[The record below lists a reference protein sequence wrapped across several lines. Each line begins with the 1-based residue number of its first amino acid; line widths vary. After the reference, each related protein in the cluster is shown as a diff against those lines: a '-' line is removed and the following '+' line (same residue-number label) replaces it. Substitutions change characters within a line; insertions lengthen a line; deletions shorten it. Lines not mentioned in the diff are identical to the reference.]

1 MSHPLHSKSLSRAL
15 GPFMVLPLAAL
26 FLLSSSGWAQRSEKE
41 LAEQFE
47 SKPVTIVVGSAPGGG
62 YDTFGRLVARHVGKY
77 LPGNPSFI
85 VRNVPGAGQLR
96 GLRRAMKAT
105 PDGMTIGLLHPRF
118 VQQELA
124 GKDVPDFD
132 LKRVKVLGSP
142 SAGLVPRL
150 WCVRRSIAT
159 NYDELKKR
167 GKPVTNGGNAPG
179 ASFGIGPQFIQELGG
194 PVTMVYGYG
203 GTSEIMAAFD
213 RGELESV
220 DRCVEENV
228 PRLFP
233 NWVKDR
239 TVAPIFWWEV
249 EPTKDWL
256 GQLGATEVPHIF
268 EVVDA
273 TEDQKK
279 AFDVAMR
286 FNSFSRIFVT
296 QPDVPDDMYAAWK
309 KAFEATTKDPEFLK
323 GAEAAGLEVSLGTA
337 DDFYDSLKRYSELTP
352 DGEKLVKKLMGIGS

>member
-1 MSHPLHSKSLSRAL
+1 MLDRLRARNTKRCRWFFVAVTL
-15 GPFMVLPLAAL
+15 AMLMLLAA
-26 FLLSSSGWAQRSEKE
+26 SGWAQRSEKE
-41 LAEQFE
+41 LAKKFE
-47 SKPVTIVVGSAPGGG
+47 SKPVTVIVGSAPGGG
-62 YDTFGRLVARHVGKY
+62 YDTFARLVARHVGKY

-85 VRNVPGAGQLR
+85 VRNVPGGGQLR
-96 GLRRAMKAT
+96 GLRRAMKAK

-118 VQQELA
+118 VQRELS
-124 GKDVPDFD
+124 GQDVPDFD
-132 LKRVKVLGSP
+132 LKRVRVLGSP
-142 SAGLVPRL
+142 SSGKVPRL
-150 WCVRRSIAT
+150 WCVRRSIAN

-179 ASFGIGPQFIQELGG
+179 ASFGIGPQFVQELGG

-213 RGELESV
+213 RGELQSV

-233 NWVKDR
+233 NWVKER
-239 TVAPIFWWEV
+239 TVAPVFWWEK
-249 EPTKDWL
+249 EPSKDWI
-256 GQLGATEVPHIF
+256 GQLGGTNVPHIF

-273 TEDQKK
+273 TEEQKK

-286 FNSFSRIFVT
+286 FNTFSRIFVT
-296 QPDVPDDMYAAWK
+296 QPDVPDDMYSAWK

-323 GAEAAGLEVSLGTA
+323 GADAAGLEVSLGTA
-337 DDFYDSLKRYSELTP
+337 DDFNEALKVYGELTP
-352 DGEKLVKKLMGIGS
+352 DGEKFLKKLVGS